1 MRTFV
6 WGCAFVTGK
15 IRMTRTEREEIVR
28 QAGIKCMETGILLL
42 HLHNEKAFK
51 NRGFRNH
58 GEYVESLG
66 FSRSQASQLEKA
78 AKLLLAMSEMAEEG
92 EVLPE
97 EEAQL
102 RPLCR
107 LVTAS
112 IGEIGKEQ
120 VEGALTVWRETVEAS
135 EISVS
140 QPKKEVRVQKGQ
152 KQGKNCSG
160 GVQKVSLERQKHM
173 QTPPWVHTS
182 KPKYLKASCKVISEA
197 ASQEPRIVYLETLP
211 AEPEEAQDV

>member
-1 MRTFV
+1 MIGKTRMRR
-6 WGCAFVTGK
+6 K
-15 IRMTRTEREEIVR
+15 EREKIVR
-28 QAGIKCMETGILLL
+28 QAGIKCIETGIFLL

-51 NRGFRNH
+51 KRGFRNH

-66 FSRSQASQLEKA
+66 LSRSQASQLEKA
-78 AKLLLAMSEMAEEG
+78 ARLLLAMSEVAEEG
-92 EVLPE
+92 EVLLK

-102 RPLCR
+102 HPLCR

-120 VEGALTVWRETVEAS
+120 VEVALTVWRETVEAS

-140 QPKKEVRVQKGQ
+140 HPKKEVRVQKGQ

-160 GVQKVSLERQKHM
+160 GGNKVSLEDQKHM

-197 ASQEPRIVYLETLP
+197 ASEEPRIVYFETLP
-211 AEPEEAQDV
+211 AEQEGAQDV